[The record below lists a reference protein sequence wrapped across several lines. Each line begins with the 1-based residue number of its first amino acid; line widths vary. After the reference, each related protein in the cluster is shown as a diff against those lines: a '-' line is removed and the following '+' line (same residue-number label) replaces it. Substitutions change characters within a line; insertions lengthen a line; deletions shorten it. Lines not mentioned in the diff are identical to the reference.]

1 MLVRSDQAEQL
12 QTHIG
17 RGHLV
22 LCLQLGTPEDFSVVC
37 GRLVQA
43 SPHGRLCNI
52 KFGSAAE
59 RWETVNANRACA
71 AIAFGTW
78 SLLAL
83 AGSSLAQSARGPQ
96 RGYELATRLC
106 INCHVVDRQAS
117 GPMRADVPTFAAI
130 ANRPG
135 KQPPNTSPG
144 GSSFLIRN
152 ARCSPDGRE
161 IRDIVTYII
170 SLKRNP

>member
-1 MLVRSDQAEQL
+1 MTTRVD
-12 QTHIG
+12 
-17 RGHLV
+17 
-22 LCLQLGTPEDFSVVC
+22 
-37 GRLVQA
+37 
-43 SPHGRLCNI
+43 
-52 KFGSAAE
+52 
-59 RWETVNANRACA
+59 A

-83 AGSSLAQSARGPQ
+83 AGSSLAQSAPGDPQ

-117 GPMRADVPTFAAI
+117 GPMRADVPTFVAI
-130 ANRPG
+130 ANRPEATAEHLAG
-135 KQPPNTSPG
+135 RIIVPHPAMPG
-144 GSSFLIRN
+144 VPLT
-152 ARCSPDGRE
+152 AAE

>member
-1 MLVRSDQAEQL
+1 MKTRVY
-12 QTHIG
+12 
-17 RGHLV
+17 
-22 LCLQLGTPEDFSVVC
+22 
-37 GRLVQA
+37 
-43 SPHGRLCNI
+43 
-52 KFGSAAE
+52 
-59 RWETVNANRACA
+59 A

-83 AGSSLAQSARGPQ
+83 AGSSLAQSAPGDPQ

-130 ANRPG
+130 ANRPEATAEHLAG
-135 KQPPNTSPG
+135 RIIVPHPAMPG
-144 GSSFLIRN
+144 VPLT
-152 ARCSPDGRE
+152 AAE